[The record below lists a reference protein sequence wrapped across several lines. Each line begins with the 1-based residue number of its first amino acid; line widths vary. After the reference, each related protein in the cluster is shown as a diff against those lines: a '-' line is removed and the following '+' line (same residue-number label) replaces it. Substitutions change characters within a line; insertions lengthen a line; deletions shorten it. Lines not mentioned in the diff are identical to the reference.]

1 MQMYI
6 KKGKAPYWMSKIRQS
21 LTVLNCK
28 EKYKADKLSPG
39 PSLFS
44 PTHQVPRVL
53 QKGSLWEKKKRLA
66 QPQADHPLLVGA
78 VVD

>member
-21 LTVLNCK
+21 QTVLNCK

-53 QKGSLWEKKKRLA
+53 QKGSGKNKKRLA

-78 VVD
+78 VID

>member
-21 LTVLNCK
+21 QTVLNCK

-53 QKGSLWEKKKRLA
+53 QKGSGKRDWLNHR
-66 QPQADHPLLVGA
+66 QTTLC
-78 VVD
+78 

>member
-21 LTVLNCK
+21 QTVLNCK

-53 QKGSLWEKKKRLA
+53 QKGSGKGKGDWLNHRQTTLC
-66 QPQADHPLLVGA
+66 
-78 VVD
+78 